1 MTMLAAVGVLGH
13 FLHRPTPILSIS
25 FFFKKKGFPFR
36 DDRDPRD
43 HDAHLSHPLG
53 TLAQIKATLIRALV

>member
-1 MTMLAAVGVLGH
+1 MLAAVGVLGH
-13 FLHRPTPILSIS
+13 FLHRPTPSLSLS
-25 FFFKKKGFPFR
+25 LSLSLLKGFPFR